1 MKMSGCLG
9 NDVCI
14 HFQVTILKRGPRGP
28 LLREVSQ
35 SEKTGRK
42 INAVLAIENVCF
54 CNSSLHLLLL
64 SGIITPN
71 IHGGR
76 LDSV

>member
-1 MKMSGCLG
+1 MYTFSGH
-9 NDVCI
+9 
-14 HFQVTILKRGPRGP
+14 HFKERARGP
-28 LLREVSQ
+28 LLWEVSQ

-71 IHGGR
+71 IYGGR